1 MGNFSR
7 ETFDRLKHYV
17 GVRLQQGVPIVD
29 ADWNEQEDIRRD
41 ELRTFLKWFVGNGV
55 PVGNDGFRVT
65 PMVGQN
71 NFEIAS
77 GRCLVEGWDV
87 INDWNERTGE
97 IGRFYQS
104 QRLFG
109 NEALARDWSVAPLPA
124 LTTPA
129 AARTDRVYLDVWER
143 EVGAAEDPSLV
154 NPAIGIETSVR
165 RKREWVVRVAEG
177 AASLPAAPAG
187 HVFYELAT
195 LFRTAGDG
203 RITAGQII
211 DRRRTG
217 LGVLSHHDVRQITTD
232 AFGAA
237 YTLDGDGNPNLKI
250 SLREAV
256 NSLLRGQLPGTTQ
269 VKVTENATHD
279 TRHYTLVD
287 CTGAVWVFYRA
298 LRNDTWDIQYNRFDP
313 VTRTWSPNAFLTNTT
328 AWEMSWMSTV
338 QGKDGSVWL
347 FYSASGL
354 QALRH
359 TPGSGWGAATS
370 LTPGVSAVYP
380 GAVVDA
386 DGDIWLFWQ
395 SDSKISYKRYSHAS
409 GSWGAITAVTTS
421 TAPVTDQLPRAVV
434 DGNGDVW
441 VFWARQ
447 SSTVQDDIY
456 CKRYIRSS
464 NTWSA
469 EERLSFDPSVDSN
482 HVPLADA
489 RGDIWVFWNSHR
501 TGGGVYYRRYSRA
514 TGTWGVETQLTQMG
528 WVSSLVLG
536 SDGDIWAFSNGGDN
550 GGIWCLRYTGE
561 MGWGKPIQVATQP
574 DQSFDAQGLLDP
586 DGNIWVVW
594 YSFAGFGS
602 IYARKL
608 IPAI

>member
-41 ELRTFLKWFVGNGV
+41 ELRTFLKWFVGDGV
-55 PVGNDGFRVT
+55 PLGNDGFRVT
-65 PMVGQN
+65 PVVGQN

-87 INDWNERTGE
+87 INDWNERASET
-97 IGRFYQS
+97 GRFYQS
-104 QRLFG
+104 QHLFG
-109 NEALARDWSVAPLPA
+109 NGALAVAWNVAPLPA
-124 LTTPA
+124 LTTPT

-195 LFRTAGDG
+195 LSRAAGSG
-203 RITAGQII
+203 RIVATQIA

-232 AFGAA
+232 AFGAG
-237 YTLDGDGNPNLKI
+237 YTLDGDGKPNLKI
-250 SLREAV
+250 SLRDAV
-256 NSLLRGQLPGTTQ
+256 NALLRGQLPGTPQ
-269 VKVTENATHD
+269 VKVTVGATHD
-279 TRHYTLVD
+279 TRHHTLVD
-287 CTGAVWVFYRA
+287 RTGAVWVFYRA
-298 LRNDTWDIQYNRFDP
+298 LRNDTWDIQFNRFDP
-313 VTRTWSPNAFLTNTT
+313 VTRTWSPNAFLTDTA
-328 AWEMSWMSTV
+328 AWEMSSMSTV
-338 QGKDGSVWL
+338 EGLDGSVWL
-347 FYSASGL
+347 FYSTSGL
-354 QALRH
+354 QALRY

-370 LTPGVSAVYP
+370 LTPGVTAYTPS
-380 GAVVDA
+380 AVVDA
-386 DGDIWLFWQ
+386 AGDIWLFWQ

-409 GSWGAITAVTTS
+409 GTWGAVTPLTS
-421 TAPVTDQLPRAVV
+421 TASVTDQIPGAVV

-441 VFWARQ
+441 VFWTRR
-447 SSTVQDDIY
+447 SSSVQDDVY
-456 CKRYIRSS
+456 CKRYVRSS

-469 EERLSFDPSVDSN
+469 EERLSFDPAGDSN
-482 HVPLADA
+482 PVTLADA
-489 RGDIWVFWNSHR
+489 RGDVWVFWYSAR
-501 TGGGVYYRRYSRA
+501 AAGGVFYRRYSRA

-528 WVSSLVLG
+528 WVSSVLLG
-536 SDGDIWAFSNGGDN
+536 GDGDIWAFSNGGET
-550 GGIWCLRYTGE
+550 GGIWGLRYNGE

-574 DQSFDAQGLLDP
+574 DQSVSPQAGRDP

-594 YSFAGFGS
+594 FSFAEFGS